1 MRDLEQ
7 FRIED
12 GCSKPQLHPNMLLM
26 SFLERQVAIQIHFKW
41 LASAITVSAV
51 LFQRQNCRLQPL
63 LISRRSHFPKADK
76 QEATSFSLLG
86 PTRSYSTWCPS
97 TMSFCP
103 QLVKLFQGSPICS
116 ERVMTQNQCNQSL
129 QNMETVLPPAA
140 SPPRHW
146 QQWLV
151 ATKPLWNSF
160 ILD

>member
-12 GCSKPQLHPNMLLM
+12 GCSKPQLHPNILLM

-63 LISRRSHFPKADK
+63 FHEDHTFLRQTSKK
-76 QEATSFSLLG
+76 QPASS
-86 PTRSYSTWCPS
+86 PSYYSTWCPS